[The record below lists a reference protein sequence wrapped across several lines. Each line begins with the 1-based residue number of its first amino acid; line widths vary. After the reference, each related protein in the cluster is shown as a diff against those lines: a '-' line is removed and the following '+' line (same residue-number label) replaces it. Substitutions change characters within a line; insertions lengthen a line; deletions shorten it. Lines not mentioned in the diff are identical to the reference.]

1 MSDSIEDSIL
11 ITQLKGVGNS
21 LAKKL
26 ANLNIESVHDLI
38 FHLPLK
44 YQDRTRITPLG
55 ALVPGADALINGEI
69 EAASVVYGR
78 RRSLVAKISDG
89 TGRLTLRWFYFNRA
103 QQQQI
108 KRGVWI
114 SGFGN
119 IRFGSKSLE
128 MIHPEY
134 RITSEQPENITSD
147 NLTPIYPLTEGIS
160 QLRMRN
166 LVKQSLA
173 HISSLE
179 DYLEIEQSS
188 SNLTGLHESLH
199 TVHFPTKNTDTKALV
214 EGSHPA
220 QKRLALEELTAHHI
234 SLKQFKLKR
243 QRKQSPSLIQGKK
256 LAQEFLAKLAFKLT
270 DAQLRVIE
278 ETRSDI
284 DKQVTMQRLMQ
295 GDVGSGKTVVAA
307 AAICQC
313 IGSGYQAVLMA
324 PTELLAEQHLATF
337 KDWFDPLDI
346 KIEWLSGRL
355 SAAQRKSALENLL
368 DGDAQLIVGTHALF
382 QETVKFKKLGL
393 VVVDEQ
399 HRFGVNQRLA
409 LIDKAVEGVIPHQLA
424 MTATPIP
431 RTLAMIF
438 YADMDVSSIDEL
450 PAGRKPVETI
460 LVSDNRRPEVVE
472 RIFDACKSGRQA
484 YWVCPLIDE
493 SDVIQAQAATK
504 RYESLVNALPE
515 LSIALIHGRM
525 NSDEKNT
532 VMRAFRDRSVDVLVA
547 TTVIEVGVDVPN
559 ASLMIIE
566 NSERLGLA
574 QLHQLRGRIGRG
586 EIQSCC
592 VLMYHSPLGETAQKR
607 LSVMRDSSDGFKI
620 AKYDL
625 QLRGPGELLGT
636 RQTGLQQL
644 RVADLVRDRDLLEQ
658 VENLGRLLIKK
669 YPDRANG
676 LVNRWVKQAQRYAD
690 V

>member
-1 MSDSIEDSIL
+1 
-11 ITQLKGVGNS
+11 
-21 LAKKL
+21 
-26 ANLNIESVHDLI
+26 
-38 FHLPLK
+38 
-44 YQDRTRITPLG
+44 
-55 ALVPGADALINGEI
+55 
-69 EAASVVYGR
+69 
-78 RRSLVAKISDG
+78 
-89 TGRLTLRWFYFNRA
+89 
-103 QQQQI
+103 
-108 KRGVWI
+108 
-114 SGFGN
+114 
-119 IRFGSKSLE
+119 
-128 MIHPEY
+128 
-134 RITSEQPENITSD
+134 
-147 NLTPIYPLTEGIS
+147 
-160 QLRMRN
+160 
-166 LVKQSLA
+166 
-173 HISSLE
+173 
-179 DYLEIEQSS
+179 
-188 SNLTGLHESLH
+188 
-199 TVHFPTKNTDTKALV
+199 
-214 EGSHPA
+214 
-220 QKRLALEELTAHHI
+220 
-234 SLKQFKLKR
+234 
-243 QRKQSPSLIQGKK
+243 
-256 LAQEFLAKLAFKLT
+256 
-270 DAQLRVIE
+270 
-278 ETRSDI
+278 
-284 DKQVTMQRLMQ
+284 
-295 GDVGSGKTVVAA
+295 
-307 AAICQC
+307 
-313 IGSGYQAVLMA
+313 
-324 PTELLAEQHLATF
+324 
-337 KDWFDPLDI
+337 
-346 KIEWLSGRL
+346 
-355 SAAQRKSALENLL
+355 
-368 DGDAQLIVGTHALF
+368 
-382 QETVKFKKLGL
+382 
-393 VVVDEQ
+393 VVDEQ

-607 LSVMRDSSDGFKI
+607 LSVMRDSNDGFKI

>member
-199 TVHFPTKNTDTKALV
+199 TVHFPTKNTALV

-382 QETVKFKKLGL
+382 
-393 VVVDEQ
+393 
-399 HRFGVNQRLA
+399 
-409 LIDKAVEGVIPHQLA
+409 
-424 MTATPIP
+424 
-431 RTLAMIF
+431 
-438 YADMDVSSIDEL
+438 
-450 PAGRKPVETI
+450 
-460 LVSDNRRPEVVE
+460 
-472 RIFDACKSGRQA
+472 
-484 YWVCPLIDE
+484 
-493 SDVIQAQAATK
+493 
-504 RYESLVNALPE
+504 
-515 LSIALIHGRM
+515 
-525 NSDEKNT
+525 
-532 VMRAFRDRSVDVLVA
+532 
-547 TTVIEVGVDVPN
+547 
-559 ASLMIIE
+559 
-566 NSERLGLA
+566 
-574 QLHQLRGRIGRG
+574 
-586 EIQSCC
+586 
-592 VLMYHSPLGETAQKR
+592 
-607 LSVMRDSSDGFKI
+607 
-620 AKYDL
+620 
-625 QLRGPGELLGT
+625 
-636 RQTGLQQL
+636 
-644 RVADLVRDRDLLEQ
+644 
-658 VENLGRLLIKK
+658 
-669 YPDRANG
+669 
-676 LVNRWVKQAQRYAD
+676 
-690 V
+690 

>member
-1 MSDSIEDSIL
+1 MSDSARSPL
-11 ITQLKGVGNS
+11 QITSLKGVGQK
-21 LAKKL
+21 LTEKL

-38 FHLPLK
+38 FHLPYK
-44 YQDRTRITPLG
+44 YQDRTRVTALG
-55 ALVPGADALINGEI
+55 ELVAGTEALICGEI

-78 RRSLVAKISDG
+78 QRSLIAKISDG
-89 TGRLTLRWFYFNRA
+89 TGRLTLRWFYFNRR

-119 IRFGSKSLE
+119 VRFGANSLE

-134 RITSEQPENITSD
+134 RISTEKPDYLTSD

-160 QLRMRN
+160 QRRMRN
-166 LVKQSLA
+166 LVQQSLS
-173 HISSLE
+173 HLSSLE
-179 DYLEIEQSS
+179 DYLSLEQNS
-188 SNLTGLHESLH
+188 TIPSLH
-199 TVHFPTKNTDTKALV
+199 NCLRTVHFPTKNTDTEALV
-214 EGSHPA
+214 EGTHVA

-234 SLKQFKLKR
+234 SLKRFKLKR
-243 QRKQSPSLIQGKK
+243 QRKQSPSLINGKCYVEK
-256 LAQEFLAKLAFKLT
+256 FLKRLPFTLTNAQ
-270 DAQLRVIE
+270 QRVIDE
-278 ETRSDI
+278 ISRDI
-284 DKQVTMQRLMQ
+284 DGEITMQRLMQ

-307 AAICQC
+307 AAICRC
-313 IGSGYQAVLMA
+313 IGAGYQAVIMA
-324 PTELLAEQHLATF
+324 PTELLAEQHLTTF
-337 KDWFDPLDI
+337 KQWLEPLGI
-346 KIEWLSGRL
+346 QIEWLSGRL
-355 SAAQRKSALENLL
+355 TVVQRKAALENLVT
-368 DGDAQLIVGTHALF
+368 GQAQLIVGTHALF
-382 QETVKFKKLGL
+382 QTGVQFNKLGL

-409 LIDKAVEGVIPHQLA
+409 LIEKAVAGVMPHQLT

-438 YADMDVSSIDEL
+438 YADMDVSNIDEL

-460 LVSDNRRPEVVE
+460 LVSDNRRAELVK
-472 RIFDACKSGRQA
+472 RIFNACKSGRQA

-493 SDVIQAQAATK
+493 SDVIQAQAVTK
-504 RYESLVNALPE
+504 SYESLTKALPE

-525 NSDEKNT
+525 KSDEKNT
-532 VMRAFRDRSVDVLVA
+532 IMKAFRDCKVDVLVA

-592 VLMYHSPLGETAQKR
+592 VLMYHSPLSEPAKKR
-607 LSVMRDSSDGFKI
+607 LAVMRDSNDGFKI

-625 QLRGPGELLGT
+625 ELRGPGELLGT

-644 RVADLVRDRDLLEQ
+644 KVANLVRDRDLLKQ
-658 VENLGRLLIKK
+658 VEQLGKLLIEK
-669 YPDRANG
+669 YPDRAKG
-676 LVNRWVKQAQRYAD
+676 LVNRWVKHAERYAD

>member
-1 MSDSIEDSIL
+1 MSKTFSNSLDL
-11 ITQLKGVGNS
+11 THLKGVGKS
-21 LAKKL
+21 LAEKL
-26 ANLNIESVHDLI
+26 ANLSLESIHDLI

-44 YQDRTRITPLG
+44 YQDRTRVTSLG
-55 ALVPGADALINGEI
+55 ALVPGADVLICGQI
-69 EAASVVYGR
+69 EAVSVVYGR
-78 RRSLVAKISDG
+78 RRSLIAKISDG
-89 TGRLTLRWFYFNRA
+89 TGRITLRWFYFNRA

-108 KRGVWI
+108 KSDVWI

-119 IRFGSKSLE
+119 IRRGSNSLE

-134 RITSEQPENITSD
+134 RISVEEPDNLTSD

-160 QLRMRN
+160 QPRMRN
-166 LVKQSLA
+166 LVGQSLA
-173 HISSLE
+173 HLSELT
-179 DYLEIEQSS
+179 DYLDIEPS
-188 SNLTGLHESLH
+188 LTKLPKLHDCLLA
-199 TVHFPTKNTDTKALV
+199 VHSPTKNVDTNALL
-214 EGSHPA
+214 EGSHAA

-234 SLKQFKLKR
+234 SLKRFKLKR
-243 QRKQSPSLIQGKK
+243 QRKQSPSLVQGRALSEK
-256 LAQEFLAKLAFKLT
+256 FLATLPFSLT
-270 DAQLRVIE
+270 KAQLRVIDE
-278 ETRSDI
+278 ITSDI
-284 DKQVTMQRLMQ
+284 ENEITMQRLMQ

-313 IGSGYQAVLMA
+313 VGGGYQAVIMA
-324 PTELLAEQHLATF
+324 PTELLAEQHLTTF
-337 KDWFDPLDI
+337 KQWLEPFEI

-355 SAAQRKSALENLL
+355 PAAQRKSTLKNLAT
-368 DGDAQLIVGTHALF
+368 GDAQVIIGTHALF
-382 QETVKFKKLGL
+382 QDAVKFNKLGL

-409 LIDKAVEGVIPHQLA
+409 LIEKAAAGVVPHQLA

-450 PAGRKPVETI
+450 PTGRKPVETI
-460 LVSDNRRPEVVE
+460 LVSDSRRDELVE
-472 RIFDACKSGRQA
+472 RVFDACQSGRQA

-493 SDVIQAQAATK
+493 SDVVQAEAATK
-504 RYESLVNALPE
+504 SYESLTKSLPD

-525 NSDEKNT
+525 KSDEKNT
-532 VMRAFRDRSVDVLVA
+532 IMRAFRDHKIDVLVA
-547 TTVIEVGVDVPN
+547 TTVIEVGVDVSN

-574 QLHQLRGRIGRG
+574 QLHQLRGRVGRG

-607 LSVMRDSSDGFKI
+607 LSVMRNTNDGFKI

-625 QLRGPGELLGT
+625 ELRGPGELLGT

-644 RVADLVRDRDLLEQ
+644 KVADLVRDRDLLEK
-658 VENLGRLLIKK
+658 VEQLGKLLINK
-669 YPDRANG
+669 YPKRAQG
-676 LVNRWVKQAQRYAD
+676 LINRWVKQAERYAD